1 MKMPKQKKNKGR
13 KIKPPLNS
21 SRERD
26 KRGEKC
32 LIEKL

>member
-13 KIKPPLNS
+13 EIKSPLNS

-26 KRGEKC
+26 KRTEKC